1 MYTIY
6 LLNQGYYLDFKTYNL
21 EEAMIKAVDTGYDAA
36 VCDSKSIIKVHRV
49 IGGWS

>member
-6 LLNQGYYLDFKTYNL
+6 LLNHGYYLDFKSDNL
-21 EEAMIKAVDTGYDAA
+21 EEAMIKAVDTGFDAA
-36 VCDSKSIIKVHRV
+36 VCTEKSIIKIYRT